1 MSATTLAI
9 ILLSSIGF
17 LFGVFFSAYLLLLN
31 KHKSHLQL
39 LLGGLLLVLSLRIG
53 KSVFHNFV
61 DLPIVIKNIGLA
73 ANLAIG
79 PFLLLYGKVLMQQY
93 PLQRKDLGHFLPA
106 TIYVVFSAVIP
117 NKSGDYWWY
126 VSYTFVILQQGG
138 YLAVAMRLVQHWKV
152 AWNHTQHKGFVL
164 LWSAISLIWLT
175 YLLIFL
181 KWIPVYLFGA
191 LAYSIL
197 VIVLGYFV
205 VKEEYPF
212 IQREKYGQSRLSS
225 KQSQQYLSL
234 LQEKMVQDKSYLNP
248 NLSIQDLAKQTD
260 LSTKVIS
267 QVINEQLQLNFSAF
281 INTYR
286 IEEAQNRLTAAA
298 FRDYTIASIAYDC
311 GFNSISSFNTT
322 FKAITQQT
330 PSQFRKTALKKTP

>member
-1 MSATTLAI
+1 MSATTLVI

-31 KHKSHLQL
+31 KHKSHLQF
-39 LLGGLLLVLSLRIG
+39 LLGGLLFVLSLRIG

-61 DLPIVIKNIGLA
+61 DLPTVIKNMGLA

-93 PLQRKDLGHFLPA
+93 QLQRKDIAHFLPA
-106 TIYVVFSAVIP
+106 LIYIVFSALIP
-117 NKSGDYWWY
+117 NESGEYWWSI
-126 VSYTFVILQQGG
+126 SYTFVIVQQGG
-138 YLAVAMRLVQHWKV
+138 YLGLALRLIEHWKA
-152 AWNHTQHKGFVL
+152 AWDHTQHKGFVL
-164 LWSAISLIWLT
+164 LWAAISIIWLT

-181 KWIPVYLFGA
+181 QWLPVYLFGA

-205 VKEEYPF
+205 VKEEYAF
-212 IQREKYGQSRLSS
+212 VQREKYGQSRLSAN
-225 KQSQQYLSL
+225 QSQQYLSL
-234 LQEKMVQDKSYLNP
+234 LQEKMERDKSYLNP
-248 NLSIQDLAKQTD
+248 DLSIQDLAEQID
-260 LSTKVIS
+260 LSAKLIS
-267 QVINEQLQLNFSAF
+267 QVTNEQLQLNFSAF

-286 IEEAQNRLTAAA
+286 IEEAQKRLTAEAYRA
-298 FRDYTIASIAYDC
+298 YTIASIAYDC

-322 FKAITQQT
+322 FKAMTHQT

>member
-31 KHKSHLQL
+31 KYKSHLQL
-39 LLGGLLLVLSLRIG
+39 LLGGLLLMLSLRVG

-61 DLPIVIKNIGLA
+61 DLPIFIKNMGLA

-93 PLQRKDLGHFLPA
+93 QLQRKDLVHFLPA
-106 TIYVVFSAVIP
+106 AIYVVFSAFIP

-126 VSYTFVILQQGG
+126 LSYTFVIVQQAG
-138 YLAVAMRLVQHWKV
+138 YLGAAVRLVEDWRV
-152 AWNHTQHKGFVL
+152 AWHHTQHKGFVL
-164 LWSAISLIWLT
+164 LWSAISVIWLT

-181 KWIPVYLFGA
+181 QWLPVYLFGA

-205 VKEEYPF
+205 VKEEYAF

-234 LQEKMVQDKSYLNP
+234 LQEKMIKDQSYLNP

-281 INTYR
+281 VNTYR
-286 IEEAQNRLTAAA
+286 IEEAQKRLTAAA
-298 FRDYTIASIAYDC
+298 YRDYTIASIAYDC

-322 FKAITQQT
+322 FKANTQQT
-330 PSQFRKTALKKTP
+330 PSQFRKTSLKKTP

>member
-17 LFGVFFSAYLLLLN
+17 LFGIFFSAYLLLFN

-39 LLGGLLLVLSLRIG
+39 LLGGLLLVLSLRVG

-61 DLPIVIKNIGLA
+61 DLPIIIKNLGLA

-79 PFLLLYGKVLMQQY
+79 PFLLLYGKVLMQEY
-93 PLQRKDLGHFLPA
+93 HLQRKDTVHFLPA
-106 TIYVVFSAVIP
+106 FIYIIFSHLIP
-117 NKSGDYWWY
+117 NETGEYWWSI
-126 VSYTFVILQQGG
+126 SYTFVIVQQGG
-138 YLAVAMRLVQHWKV
+138 YLGWAGRLIKHWKA
-152 AWNHTQHKGFVL
+152 AWNHRQHKGFVL
-164 LWSAISLIWLT
+164 LWSAISIIWLT

-181 KWIPVYLFGA
+181 QWLPVYLFGA

-205 VKEEYPF
+205 VKEEYAF

-234 LQEKMVQDKSYLNP
+234 LQEKMIKDQSYLNP

-281 INTYR
+281 VNTYR
-286 IEEAQNRLTAAA
+286 IEEAQKRLTGEAYQA
-298 FRDYTIASIAYDC
+298 YTIASIAYDC

-330 PSQFRKTALKKTP
+330 PSQFRKTSLKKIP

>member
-31 KHKSHLQL
+31 KHKSQLQL

-53 KSVFHNFV
+53 KSVFYNFV
-61 DLPIVIKNIGLA
+61 DLPLVIKNLGLA

-79 PFLLLYGKVLMQQY
+79 PFLLLYGKVLMQEY
-93 PLQRKDLGHFLPA
+93 HLQKKDTIHFLP
-106 TIYVVFSAVIP
+106 TLVYIIFSHLIP
-117 NKSGDYWWY
+117 NETGEYWWSI
-126 VSYTFVILQQGG
+126 SYTFVIVQQGG
-138 YLAVAMRLVQHWKV
+138 YLGWAGRLVKHWKA
-152 AWNHTQHKGFVL
+152 AWNHRQHKGFVL

-175 YLLIFL
+175 FLLIFL
-181 KWIPVYLFGA
+181 QWLPVYLFGA

-205 VKEEYPF
+205 LKEDFTF
-212 IQREKYGQSRLSS
+212 IQREKYGPSRLSS
-225 KQSQQYLSL
+225 QQSQQYLSL
-234 LQEKMVQDKSYLNP
+234 LQEKMLRDKSYLNA
-248 NLSIQDLAKQTD
+248 NLSIQDLAQQTG
-260 LSTKVIS
+260 LSAKLIS
-267 QVINEQLQLNFSAF
+267 QVINEQRQLNFSAF

-286 IEEAQNRLTAAA
+286 IEEAQKRLTAEAY
-298 FRDYTIASIAYDC
+298 RDYTIASIAYDC

-322 FKAITQQT
+322 FKAMTQQT
-330 PSQFRKTALKKTP
+330 PSQFRKSVLKKTP